1 MRSKIISKYPASTFV
16 KLSSASIFVADFS
29 ERTGNARKVE
39 VHTSIPSNPNDS
51 TKKMDCLCFHNKRQ
65 LSLEFNVFND
75 HQFKNGLNKDVEHC
89 ECCFFC
95 ENKSDSTFV
104 GFVEI
109 KDCKPRNI
117 SEYKSKV
124 KTQIINV
131 VRIIRE
137 NHIVFDK
144 QEIYGIIS
152 FPQKKTAYDQS
163 IFSDY
168 SEYKRLYK
176 SEKIHFIPA
185 NDVYVIDDNTL
196 NIKDI

>member
-1 MRSKIISKYPASTFV
+1 MRNKITSKYPASTFV
-16 KLSSASIFVADFS
+16 KLCSALIFVADFS

-39 VHTSIPSNPNDS
+39 VHSSIPPDPNDS

-65 LSLEFNVFND
+65 MSLEFNVFDD
-75 HQFKNGLNKDVEHC
+75 HQFRDGLNKDVEHC
-89 ECCFFC
+89 ECCFFR
-95 ENKSDSTFV
+95 ENSGNSTFV

-109 KDCKPRNI
+109 KDCKPKNI
-117 SEYKSKV
+117 SEYKTKV

-131 VRIIRE
+131 VRIFRE
-137 NHIVFDK
+137 NLIAVDK

-168 SEYKRLYK
+168 SEYKKLYK

-185 NDVYVIDDNTL
+185 NDVYIIDDNTL
-196 NIKDI
+196 NIKNI